1 MTGCTDV
8 EKQLT
13 CHDCVQMLKNSWH
26 AMRVSTVAEKQLTC
40 CDSVYRCREVVDV
53 LWQCVQMLR
62 NSWHA
67 MTVYRC
73 YETVDMLW
81 QCVQM
86 LRNSWHAM
94 TVNRCWETVDMLW
107 QCVQMLRNSWYAV
120 TVCTDAGKWVK
131 CCGSVYRCWET
142 VAMLIA
148 MTVCTDVRQTVVGQT
163 VNMLPKCVQM
173 LGKQLQKLT
182 PHPALGEPVGVR
194 LSWGTNN
201 LWV

>member
-1 MTGCTDV
+1 MTGCTYV

-13 CHDCVQMLKNSWH
+13 WHDCVQMLKNSWH
-26 AMRVSTVAEKQLTC
+26 AMRVCTVAEKQLTC
-40 CDSVYRCREVVDV
+40 CDSVYRCWEVVDV
-53 LWQCVQMLR
+53 
-62 NSWHA
+62 
-67 MTVYRC
+67 
-73 YETVDMLW
+73 LW

-182 PHPALGEPVGVR
+182 SHPALGEPVGVR
-194 LSWGTNN
+194 L
-201 LWV
+201 